1 MKILIVSLLIAI
13 SFISD
18 INAAVCACCAEKGQ
32 YTLRVQKPSDYEI
45 GELKRLKIAE
55 TTLYSDNGFPESIK
69 GITPVVENYTS
80 SFMWQKTGWKFE
92 FKNEQNA
99 TGILN
104 LANAAT
110 MIDFR
115 TDLYDRE
122 GDPLLYKE
130 LSFKSKVLKGTGIFK
145 NGIAPATEYFL
156 VLQGRGNN
164 CMKAEDFTHWRLEIT
179 GKKADYAFFGKLA
192 VKE

>member
-1 MKILIVSLLIAI
+1 MKILFALFFISI
-13 SFISD
+13 SFYSNIY
-18 INAAVCACCAEKGQ
+18 AATCACCAEKGQ
-32 YTLRVQKPSDYEI
+32 YTLSVKKPDNYEI

-55 TTLYSDNGFPESIK
+55 TTLYTDAGYPETIK
-69 GITPVVENYTS
+69 GIMPNSENYTS
-80 SFMWQKTGWKFE
+80 NFMWQKTGWKFE
-92 FKNEQNA
+92 FKNDQNNS
-99 TGILN
+99 GILN
-104 LANAAT
+104 LATAAT
-110 MIDFR
+110 MVDFR

-130 LSFKSKVLKGTGIFK
+130 LRFKSKVLNGTGIFK

-156 VLQGRGNN
+156 VFQGRGNN
-164 CMKAEDFTHWRLEIT
+164 CMNAEDFTHWRLEIT